1 MLCVRTRG
9 FEPHSRHFFFEIL
22 ILVCFMS
29 GMGGILGV
37 LKNTSREIH
46 EKKIEAGFWGSEG
59 RDIGLSTKTA
69 SNFTA
74 LSVRKSIVQT

>member
-1 MLCVRTRG
+1 
-9 FEPHSRHFFFEIL
+9 
-22 ILVCFMS
+22 MS

-37 LKNTSREIH
+37 LKNTSREID

-69 SNFTA
+69 NTKLGLTRA
-74 LSVRKSIVQT
+74 HV